1 MANAGFGK
9 MTDWFGMESAALKLV
24 ASDSGDTRSIV
35 YASQVGKIAGVSDC
49 GSEASGILRNPS
61 CTYEVVANTTISATL
76 GAAWAAAS
84 GVSGYMLTNVTIR
97 TPFAAFPQVT
107 FTAVANEG
115 ENAINQFAISVPI
128 LGRARPQNLL
138 GAISGGG
145 DLQDFTLTASCD
157 PVVLFEGLMPCASD
171 VTHGKLT
178 ASGTTAAYAD
188 EAAPTSENGFT
199 FTAIPAIGGGVD
211 YKTFTFNAEKGI

>member
-9 MTDWFGMESAALKLV
+9 MMDWFGMESAALKLV
-24 ASDSGDTRSIV
+24 ASDSG
-35 YASQVGKIAGVSDC
+35 VSDC
-49 GSEASGILRNPS
+49 GSEESGILRNPS

-107 FTAVANEG
+107 FSAVANEG
-115 ENAINQFAISVPI
+115 VAAINQFAFSVPI

-138 GAISGGG
+138 GAIIGGG

-171 VTHGKLT
+171 VTQAEQQPRTRARPRRQQQT
-178 ASGTTAAYAD
+178 ASPSRRSRSLAAASIIRHSHLTPRKESD
-188 EAAPTSENGFT
+188 NGLLH
-199 FTAIPAIGGGVD
+199 G
-211 YKTFTFNAEKGI
+211 